1 MVYPQKREDRNSLL
15 FRGDNSLGNI
25 ILLYCGQITMN
36 INENILK
43 ITGGAYLNKPLNREQ
58 RARISTEIEVYDVA
72 TPDNQDGTYN
82 QVFKTKI
89 VDEIQVEQLGQIITG
104 KPKNSYS
111 QRFRGRICAYAKDEL
126 GIIDTDAFYETFMKK
141 AIVYVPELCEYFKNK
156 S

>member
-1 MVYPQKREDRNSLL
+1 
-15 FRGDNSLGNI
+15 
-25 ILLYCGQITMN
+25 MN

-43 ITGGAYLNKPLNREQ
+43 ITGGAYLNQPLNREQ

-111 QRFRGRICAYAKDEL
+111 QRLRGRMYGYAQEL
-126 GIIDTDAFYETFMKK
+126 GIIDTEAHYEQNMKK
-141 AIVYVPELCEYFKNK
+141 LILYWPEIYEYLSTK